1 MRRIFYL
8 LQRWKLLFQDVQ
20 SLQQLPLFQYVVF
33 WQVERRVQQMHDMF
47 HVLQSHGMLAGR
59 RHCSRGYSKVDEDEK
74 VKWNVS
80 GVMPGEIIT
89 AIYQQAWVVITK
101 QAKLEPFM
109 TAEKCVCTLFRRA
122 DVINCIIDDELEV
135 LVQQSIDQRRGG
147 YTLSI
152 C

>member
-1 MRRIFYL
+1 
-8 LQRWKLLFQDVQ
+8 
-20 SLQQLPLFQYVVF
+20 
-33 WQVERRVQQMHDMF
+33 
-47 HVLQSHGMLAGR
+47 
-59 RHCSRGYSKVDEDEK
+59 
-74 VKWNVS
+74 
-80 GVMPGEIIT
+80 
-89 AIYQQAWVVITK
+89 
-101 QAKLEPFM
+101 M